1 MRESLIRKV
10 VDFLADL
17 QLQEDQYQSKLMID
31 DDQPLCS
38 VQGPSS
44 NGSKQSSGD
53 EGERPRRVLSLLYQE
68 PSDKQV

>member
-17 QLQEDQYQSKLMID
+17 QLQEDQFQSKLMI

-38 VQGPSS
+38 VQGPAS